1 MIEVV
6 AAMIWNRAHD
16 EVLICQRAAH
26 KARGSM
32 WEFVGGKVESGETK
46 EAALVRECREEL
58 GITLAVEDAVIDVTH
73 RYPDITVHLTLFDTT
88 IAEGVPQLLEH
99 QAMKWVSPQAF
110 ADYDFCPADAEM
122 IRRLIA
128 QGFPNKKCTP

>member
-1 MIEVV
+1 MVEVV
-6 AAMIWNRAHD
+6 AALIWNRAHD

-58 GITLAVEDAVIDVTH
+58 ACCRRRGNRCNASLS
-73 RYPDITVHLTLFDTT
+73 RYYGSSYTF
-88 IAEGVPQLLEH
+88 
-99 QAMKWVSPQAF
+99 
-110 ADYDFCPADAEM
+110 
-122 IRRLIA
+122 
-128 QGFPNKKCTP
+128 